1 MAASGM
7 SGEDTPSLGRWEGV
21 CKLARRLP
29 VASDRGFELV
39 LAHLGAAFDAQAL
52 RLVVKLL
59 LRGFATDHWQMP
71 PFVRGHSK
79 LHRQL
84 SARLLERRLAKV
96 FAPAGERQQD
106 GSSGQAGE
114 P

>member
-1 MAASGM
+1 
-7 SGEDTPSLGRWEGV
+7 V

-52 RLVVKLL
+52 RLVVELL

-71 PFVRGHSK
+71 PFVRGHSTRSRGAGSQTSGMRTVVRDISR
-79 LHRQL
+79 LGTRQVHPRR
-84 SARLLERRLAKV
+84 SAAQPL
-96 FAPAGERQQD
+96 G
-106 GSSGQAGE
+106 G
-114 P
+114 